1 MSQSLR
7 QIKNRIR
14 SIENTEKV
22 TSAMQMV
29 SSSKLNR
36 MDNILLNVRPYFRKL
51 EEILNNML
59 TGVEGFKSPY
69 IQGPGVLSGKICLCV
84 IASDGGLC
92 GVYNNN
98 ILREADEFVKQRG
111 QENIKLVIVG
121 KKGFNYFKR
130 YPRLEIINS
139 YIGLN
144 GRYSETV
151 AKEMLG
157 LLTKIYLS
165 GQADEVYVAYSHF
178 VTALKHKPK
187 VEKLLKFTPGAG
199 KAYRYIYDPDRD
211 AILEKLIP
219 YYIGAKFR
227 VSLLEAFASE
237 HASRTLAM
245 KMATENAE
253 DMLQRLTLLR
263 NKVRQAKIT
272 EEMLEIIASAEA
284 LKG

>member
-237 HASRTLAM
+237 HAARTLAM